1 MKRRSGTVGILLP
14 TSSPESILAA
24 ALRNVITIRV
34 EELFIG
40 LRMFIKD
47 GGLVWERTVKIT
59 AKEKLILEMTGAND
73 AGTFVKHQ
81 LDAE

>member
-1 MKRRSGTVGILLP
+1 MAPYFPVL
-14 TSSPESILAA
+14 
-24 ALRNVITIRV
+24 
-34 EELFIG
+34 IG

-47 GGLVWERTVKIT
+47 GGLVWERTVKIN
-59 AKEKLILEMTGAND
+59 AHEKLILEMTGAND